1 MPGEKQEAIGKEEL
15 EAVAACVKHGPGL
28 LKVLKQTY
36 KVETLPQLL
45 SMEDAA
51 FRTAGSTKED
61 KAVATIAKQ
70 MRSTGSAQLQAM
82 QEPAIRVLL
91 YELTEGA
98 RVRNPDCVRRQQLAA
113 GLKVGEKKT
122 TLACDEDSLW
132 KAVAAQRGGR
142 ELPDEERGSS
152 KLVRSL
158 WESLQDQDGRRLPD
172 VDLATVSSH
181 AGKGYDGPT
190 EASTDGGEG
199 EEASGKKAKKEGP
212 GGLGKYTLLRLLR
225 VVFNSLAAVSST
237 QLTND
242 KKEPPKYDSHDGT
255 WRVKE
260 STGKTETTRLDATLA
275 ECTDACTFL
284 SDRLGR
290 EKTSAS
296 VLAGFVRFWK
306 AVKTRVNSAKS
317 HHASVAAALRLA
329 IVAYEQTDEVAEI
342 ATAAMPKTATKK
354 PSVLNSDKKGEAGKR
369 KRESPLWAK
378 EAAAKV
384 QADKKKKEEEAKKG
398 KGKGKKTVNFGEPN
412 SREGACK
419 TYRRTGE
426 CKWGDKCTWRHTR
439 EDDSDAED
447 DRGI

>member
-1 MPGEKQEAIGKEEL
+1 
-15 EAVAACVKHGPGL
+15 
-28 LKVLKQTY
+28 
-36 KVETLPQLL
+36 
-45 SMEDAA
+45 
-51 FRTAGSTKED
+51 
-61 KAVATIAKQ
+61 
-70 MRSTGSAQLQAM
+70 MRSTGNASLLAM
-82 QEPAIRVLL
+82 TEPAIRVLL

-181 AGKGYDGPT
+181 AGKGYDGAT
-190 EASTDGGEG
+190 EASTDGGDG

-237 QLTND
+237 QLTHD
-242 KKEPPKYDSHDGT
+242 KKEPPKYDSQDGT
-255 WRVKE
+255 WRMKE
-260 STGKTETTRLDATLA
+260 STGRTETIRLDASLA

-290 EKTSAS
+290 ERTSAS
-296 VLAGFVRFWK
+296 VLAGFARFWK
-306 AVKTRVNSAKS
+306 TVKNRVNSAKS

-329 IVAYEQTDEVAEI
+329 I
-342 ATAAMPKTATKK
+342 
-354 PSVLNSDKKGEAGKR
+354 
-369 KRESPLWAK
+369 W
-378 EAAAKV
+378 
-384 QADKKKKEEEAKKG
+384 
-398 KGKGKKTVNFGEPN
+398 
-412 SREGACK
+412 
-419 TYRRTGE
+419 
-426 CKWGDKCTWRHTR
+426 
-439 EDDSDAED
+439 DSL
-447 DRGI
+447 